1 MKLKRMMSKEE
12 YEARLNR
19 TLELPDFGKIVTEIE
34 ELVKQ
39 NSNLI
44 AAQIAIGSS
53 ATIVRSGGLLKCIAP
68 FNVYIEVSDEAK
80 S

>member
-19 TLELPDFGKIVTEIE
+19 VLELPDFSNIVKEVEALII
-34 ELVKQ
+34 Q

-53 ATIVRSGGLLKCIAP
+53 ATIVRSGGILKCIAP
-68 FNVYIEVSDEAK
+68 FNVYIEVPDETK